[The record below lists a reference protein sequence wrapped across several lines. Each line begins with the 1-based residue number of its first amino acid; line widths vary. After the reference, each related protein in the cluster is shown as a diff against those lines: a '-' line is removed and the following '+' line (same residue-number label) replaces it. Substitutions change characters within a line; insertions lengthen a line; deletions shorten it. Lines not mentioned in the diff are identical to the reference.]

1 MSQLSLIQIFALN
14 AMAACIELVYA
25 VEGAYFVPA
34 IYDSGVSQ
42 IYGSML
48 ICISPLMGTVF
59 QSYLGTASDQCQCTW
74 GRRRPFILGLT
85 ITCLIGLLLFPFT
98 NDISDLIDK
107 PNLRKIVLIVLVVT
121 ATFFSDFSAGSLQV
135 PVRAYLLD
143 VVPQS
148 QTKLGNIAYS
158 MCVGIGGITGFGI
171 GAVKWSSIFTPSND
185 FSFQVMF
192 VCITASCLVILC
204 AILNAC
210 SAREQ
215 VSYEILRDSDDNH
228 PSQIQTNTTIY
239 NNMPSDKATSLE
251 NCDSHIKNKAKNCI
265 CFGNL
270 LNSIKGN
277 FVFMRYM
284 SPSLVILCVAYF
296 FSLVGL
302 YTQLYFFTS
311 YMAEVIYDGDVN
323 APHNSTAYK
332 DYTDGITFGSLA
344 LGISAVTG
352 LVISLLLGP
361 LMKLFGMRLVLVGSY
376 VVLML
381 ESGVLIV
388 THSAIVT
395 ILLAPA
401 VYISLII
408 IFAIPFI
415 LASMYEDKGLLLRT
429 TWPYSDTNLTGRTCA
444 ILGIACFVAQ
454 AFALLINGPLIHLY
468 GSVVSVMI
476 VTCVTSFLG
485 ALVACF
491 VTIPAN
497 DESSQAIK
505 EQES

>member
-1 MSQLSLIQIFALN
+1 M
-14 AMAACIELVYA
+14 
-25 VEGAYFVPA
+25 GKTKT
-34 IYDSGVSQ
+34 IY
-42 IYGSML
+42 IRL
-48 ICISPLMGTVF
+48 K
-59 QSYLGTASDQCQCTW
+59 
-74 GRRRPFILGLT
+74 

-98 NDISDLIDK
+98 NDISDLIYK
-107 PNLRKIVLIVLVVT
+107 PNLKKIVLIVLVVT

-171 GAVKWSSIFTPSND
+171 GAFFTPSND

-210 SAREQ
+210 SVKEQ
-215 VSYEILRDSDDNH
+215 VSYEILHDSDDNH
-228 PSQIQTNTTIY
+228 PSQIQTNTTIA

-251 NCDSHIKNKAKNCI
+251 NCDSHIKNKAKNYI

-311 YMAEVIYDGDVN
+311 YMAEL
-323 APHNSTAYK
+323 SMM
-332 DYTDGITFGSLA
+332 
-344 LGISAVTG
+344 VT
-352 LVISLLLGP
+352 
-361 LMKLFGMRLVLVGSY
+361 
-376 VVLML
+376 
-381 ESGVLIV
+381 
-388 THSAIVT
+388 
-395 ILLAPA
+395 
-401 VYISLII
+401 
-408 IFAIPFI
+408 
-415 LASMYEDKGLLLRT
+415 
-429 TWPYSDTNLTGRTCA
+429 
-444 ILGIACFVAQ
+444 
-454 AFALLINGPLIHLY
+454 
-468 GSVVSVMI
+468 
-476 VTCVTSFLG
+476 
-485 ALVACF
+485 
-491 VTIPAN
+491 
-497 DESSQAIK
+497 
-505 EQES
+505 